1 MLIDCLDSL
10 MYSHCRGHMKR
21 PLHAMGVLRCCI
33 LWLCLIRGARYAYRP
48 LTLFTHYIPLR
59 YVIVV
64 FTRSVFTHYIPLRY
78 VIVVFTLSRFTHS
91 FPLRYAFVEFTSEKA
106 ATAAVMGANGTTVKG
121 REISVAI
128 SNPPKKDKDG

>member
-1 MLIDCLDSL
+1 
-10 MYSHCRGHMKR
+10 MKR

-33 LWLCLIRGARYAYRP
+33 LWLCLIRSARYAYRP

-64 FTRSVFTHYIPLRY
+64 FTR
-78 VIVVFTLSRFTHS
+78 SRFTHS

-128 SNPPKKDKDG
+128 SNPPKKDRDG